1 MQTAIEKIRTKFIT
15 EHKAL
20 DFIILSEKQ
29 KGNELIVACRAF
41 YPHSDWGFITIEDL
55 LITTDLFVS
64 KEWIVENICTLEV
77 AINNALVT
85 PKCQANLSAQNDSC
99 G

>member
-1 MQTAIEKIRTKFIT
+1 MQTAIEKITTKFIT

-77 AINNALVT
+77 AIDNELVT
-85 PKCQANLSAQNDSC
+85 PKCQVNLSSENNSF

>member
-1 MQTAIEKIRTKFIT
+1 MQTTIEKITTKFIT

-29 KGNELIVACRAF
+29 KGDELIVACRVF
-41 YPHSDWGFITIEDL
+41 YPHSDRDFITIEDL
-55 LITTDLFVS
+55 LITTDLLMT
-64 KEWIVENICTLEV
+64 KDWIVENICTLEV